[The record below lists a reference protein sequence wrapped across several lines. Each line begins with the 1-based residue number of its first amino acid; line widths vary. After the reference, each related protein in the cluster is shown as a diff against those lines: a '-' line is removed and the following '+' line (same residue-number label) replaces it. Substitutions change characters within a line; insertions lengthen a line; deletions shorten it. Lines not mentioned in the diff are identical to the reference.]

1 MEMDTG
7 EALLRAWLEL
17 AAIIWNRQMVSGMT
31 FNEAVV
37 SNLLLYRKRQDP
49 AHPMTATELC
59 EKTNIRKSQMNLLLN
74 ALEKQGYLCRQRWE
88 ADRRQIHLFLTEAGE
103 KAYHTSHQQGRELID
118 IVVKNMGEESVRQ
131 LTGQLSAINTM
142 IQEELTRRQQKGTI

>member
-17 AAIIWNRQMVSGMT
+17 AAMIWNRRMVSGMT

-37 SNLLLYRKRQDP
+37 SNLLLYRQQQDP

-59 EKTNIRKSQMNLLLN
+59 EKTNMRKSQMNLLLGS
-74 ALEKQGYLCRQRWE
+74 LEKQGYLRRE
-88 ADRRQIHLFLTEAGE
+88 RSNIDRRQIHLYLTTAGE
-103 KAYHTSHQQGRELID
+103 EAYHASHRQSRALID
-118 IVVKNMGEESVRQ
+118 TVVKTMGEEKARE
-131 LTGQLSAINTM
+131 LTGQLSAINGM
-142 IQEELTRRQQKGTI
+142 IQAELARRQ

>member
-74 ALEKQGYLCRQRWE
+74 SLEKRGYLVRQRWE

-103 KAYHTSHQQGRELID
+103 KAYQTSHQQGRELID

-142 IQEELTRRQQKGTI
+142 IQAELARRQQKGTI

>member
-59 EKTNIRKSQMNLLLN
+59 EKTNIRKSQMNLLPGKAGLSRSS
-74 ALEKQGYLCRQRWE
+74 AMGSGSA
-88 ADRRQIHLFLTEAGE
+88 ADSPVSHGSRGESLSHKPPAG
-103 KAYHTSHQQGRELID
+103 AGAD
-118 IVVKNMGEESVRQ
+118 
-131 LTGQLSAINTM
+131 
-142 IQEELTRRQQKGTI
+142 